1 MRELQQAIEQVQ
13 TYLQGVWLRRR
24 YIVITAWLV
33 CPAGWFFVYNMPP
46 TFEANAKLYV
56 ETSTVL
62 QPLLQGLALRTN
74 SDDEIKLM
82 ARTLLSRPNLEKI
95 ARATDLDIQAKDDK
109 SFESLIDSLQSQIK
123 ISASGRENIYVIA
136 YSNPQPQLAL
146 KVVQETLNNFVE
158 GRLGSSR
165 ADSQAAERFLNEQI
179 ADYERRLM
187 EAEIRLSDFK
197 KNRLSLLPGNESDYY
212 GQISSEKRRLEEA
225 RLGLRELET
234 RLSSARSQLEGEEPV
249 FGVMPFSSGSAVR
262 QPTQFDDRIRS
273 LQSQLDNL
281 LIRYTEFHPD
291 VLETKRLLAQ
301 LEQQRE
307 EELTAMAQFSSENP
321 QQSAGLNQN
330 AVYQE
335 LRISVARLETEVAS
349 ARVRV
354 KAFEDTVANLESK
367 LNLIPEIEAEFTG
380 LNRDYDIT
388 KSKYEALLARRES
401 AELSRRAD
409 ASQQDVQF
417 NIIEPPRVPLTPSGP
432 NRGLFYTLVLV
443 VGIGAGVFMA
453 FLRSLISPVLTRASQ
468 LHSITDLPVFGVV
481 SHTEKAAILRQ
492 VRMHFVYFA
501 LLSGGLLL
509 CYAALL
515 SNEVLFGRS
524 AELLLRVIR

>member
-1 MRELQQAIEQVQ
+1 MRELQQAIEQVH
-13 TYLQGVWLRRR
+13 TYFQGIWLRRR
-24 YIVITAWLV
+24 YIVITAWLI
-33 CPAGWFFVYNMPP
+33 CPAGWIFVYNMPP

-95 ARATDLDIQAKDDK
+95 ARATDLDIRAKDDK
-109 SFESLIDSLQSQIK
+109 AFEALIDELQSKIT
-123 ISASGRENIYVIA
+123 ISASGRENIYVISYA
-136 YSNPQPQLAL
+136 NPQPQLAL
-146 KVVQETLNNFVE
+146 KVVQETLNSFVE
-158 GRLGSSR
+158 SRLGSSR
-165 ADSQAAERFLNEQI
+165 ADSQTAERFLNDQI

-197 KNRLSLLPGNESDYY
+197 KNRLSLLPSSDSDYY
-212 GQISSEKRRLEEA
+212 SQISSEKKRLEEA
-225 RLGLRELET
+225 RLVLRELET
-234 RLSSARSQLEGEEPV
+234 RLASARSQLVGEEPV
-249 FGVMPFSSGSAVR
+249 FGVMPFSGSAGR
-262 QPTQFDDRIRS
+262 PQTQFDDRITA
-273 LQSQLDNL
+273 LQSQLDSL

-301 LEQQRE
+301 LESQRDK
-307 EELTAMAQFSSENP
+307 ELESLAQYASDNP
-321 QQSAGLNQN
+321 RQDAGLNQN

-335 LRISVARLETEVAS
+335 LRISVSRLETEGAS
-349 ARVRV
+349 TKVRV
-354 KAFEDTVANLESK
+354 KAYEDIVAELESK

-388 KSKYEALLARRES
+388 KSKYEALLGRRES

-409 ASQQDVQF
+409 ASEQDVQF
-417 NIIEPPRVPLTPSGP
+417 NVIEPPRVPLTPSGP
-432 NRGLFYTLVLV
+432 NRGLFYSLVLV
-443 VGIGAGVFMA
+443 LGIGAGVFIA
-453 FLRSLISPVLTRASQ
+453 FVRSLISPVLTSASQ
-468 LHSITDLPVFGVV
+468 LKSITDFPVFGVV
-481 SHTEKAAILRQ
+481 SHTDKTAILKQ
-492 VRMHFVYFA
+492 VRVHFVYFA
-501 LLSGGLLL
+501 LLSGGLIL

>member
-1 MRELQQAIEQVQ
+1 MRELQQAIEQIY
-13 TYLQGVWLRRR
+13 TYVQGVWLRRR
-24 YIVITAWLV
+24 YVVITAWLI
-33 CPAGWFFVYNMPP
+33 CPAGWFYVYNMPP

-74 SDDEIKLM
+74 SEDQIKLM

-109 SFESLIDSLQSQIK
+109 SFEALIDGLQSQIK
-123 ISASGRENIYVIA
+123 ISASGRENIYVIS
-136 YSNPQPQLAL
+136 YSNPQPQVAL

-158 GRLGSSR
+158 GQLGSSR
-165 ADSQAAERFLNEQI
+165 ADSQTAERFLNSQI

-197 KNRLSLLPGNESDYY
+197 KHRMNMLPGNQSDYY
-212 GQISSEKRRLEEA
+212 SQISSEKSRLEEA
-225 RLGLRELET
+225 RLALRELET
-234 RLSSARSQLEGEEPV
+234 RLSSAKSQLAGEEPV
-249 FGVMPFSSGSAVR
+249 FGVMPFTGSANR
-262 QPTQFDDRIRS
+262 PATQFDERIKS
-273 LQSQLDNL
+273 LQSQLDSL

-301 LEQQRE
+301 LEADRDA
-307 EELTAMAQFSSENP
+307 ELETLAQISSENP
-321 QQSAGLNQN
+321 GQNVNLNQN

-335 LRISVARLETEVAS
+335 LRISVSRLETEVAS
-349 ARVRV
+349 TKVRV
-354 KAFEDTVANLESK
+354 KAYEDNVVELESK

-388 KSKYEALLARRES
+388 KSKYEALLSRRES

-409 ASQQDVQF
+409 ASEQDVQF
-417 NIIEPPRVPLTPSGP
+417 NVIEPPRVPLTPSGP
-432 NRGLFYTLVLV
+432 NRGLFYTLVLF
-443 VGIGAGVFMA
+443 VGIALGICLA

-468 LHSITDLPVFGVV
+468 LQSITDFPVFGVV
-481 SHTEKAAILRQ
+481 SHTDKYTILKQ

-501 LLSGGLLL
+501 MLSGGLLL
-509 CYAALL
+509 CYIALL

>member
-1 MRELQQAIEQVQ
+1 MRELQQAIEQIH
-13 TYLQGVWLRRR
+13 TYFQGIWLRRR
-24 YIVITAWLV
+24 YIVITAWLL
-33 CPAGWFFVYNMPP
+33 CPVGWIFVYNMPP
-46 TFEANAKLYV
+46 TFEAEAKLYV

-62 QPLLQGLALRTN
+62 KPLLQGLALRTN
-74 SDDEIKLM
+74 SDDEIRLM

-109 SFESLIDSLQSQIK
+109 AFEALIDNLQEQIK
-123 ISASGRENIYVIA
+123 ISASGRENIYLIS

-165 ADSQAAERFLNEQI
+165 ADSQTAERFLNEQI

-197 KNRLSLLPGNESDYY
+197 KNRLSLLPSSDSDYY
-212 GQISSEKRRLEEA
+212 SQIGSEKKKLEEA
-225 RLGLRELET
+225 RLVLRELET
-234 RLSSARSQLEGEEPV
+234 RLASARSQLVGEEPV
-249 FGVMPFSSGSAVR
+249 FGVMPFSGNSANRPV
-262 QPTQFDDRIRS
+262 TQFDDRIS
-273 LQSQLDNL
+273 KLQSQLDSL

-291 VLETKRLLAQ
+291 VLETKRLLTQ

-307 EELTAMAQFSSENP
+307 KELEQMAQFASDNP
-321 QQSAGLNQN
+321 QQDVGLNQN

-335 LRISVARLETEVAS
+335 LRISVSRLETEVAS
-349 ARVRV
+349 TRVRV
-354 KAFEDTVANLESK
+354 KAYEDNVADLESK

-409 ASQQDVQF
+409 ASEQDVQF
-417 NIIEPPRVPLTPSGP
+417 NVIEPPRVPLTPSGP
-432 NRGLFYTLVLV
+432 NRGLFYTIVLIG
-443 VGIGAGVFMA
+443 GIGAGIFMA
-453 FLRSLISPVLTRASQ
+453 FLRSLISPVITRASQ
-468 LHSITDLPVFGVV
+468 LQSISDFPIFGVV
-481 SHTEKAAILRQ
+481 SHTDKSAILKQ
-492 VRMHFVYFA
+492 VRMHLVYFA

>member
-13 TYLQGVWLRRR
+13 TYFQGIWLRRR

-33 CPAGWFFVYNMPP
+33 CPFGWVFVYNMPP
-46 TFEANAKLYV
+46 TFEASAKLYV

-109 SFESLIDSLQSQIK
+109 AFESLIDDLQSQIK
-123 ISASGRENIYVIA
+123 ISASGRENIYLIS
-136 YSNPQPQLAL
+136 YNNQQPQLAL

-165 ADSQAAERFLNEQI
+165 ADSQTAERFLNEQI
-179 ADYERRLM
+179 ADYERRLL

-197 KNRLSLLPGNESDYY
+197 KNRLNLLPGSETDYY
-212 GQISSEKRRLEEA
+212 TQISAEKKRLEDA
-225 RLGLRELET
+225 KLGLRELET
-234 RLSSARSQLEGEEPV
+234 RLNSAKSQLMGEEPV
-249 FGVMPFSSGSAVR
+249 FGVMPYSSSSANR
-262 QPTQFDDRIRS
+262 PATQFDDRINN

-301 LEQQRE
+301 LEEQRDK
-307 EELTAMAQFSSENP
+307 ELESLAKFAAENP
-321 QQSAGLNQN
+321 QQDASLNQN

-335 LRISVARLETEVAS
+335 LRISVSRLETEVAS
-349 ARVRV
+349 AKVRV
-354 KAFEDTVANLESK
+354 KAYEDTVSELESK

-409 ASQQDVQF
+409 ASEQDVQF
-417 NIIEPPRVPLTPSGP
+417 NVIEPPRVPLTPSGP
-432 NRGLFYTLVLV
+432 NRGLFYTLVLIA
-443 VGIGAGVFMA
+443 GIGAGVFMA

-468 LHSITDLPVFGVV
+468 LQSITDFPVFGVV
-481 SHTEKAAILRQ
+481 SHTDKAAILKQ

-509 CYAALL
+509 CYAVLL

-524 AELLLRVIR
+524 AEMLLRVIR

>member
-1 MRELQQAIEQVQ
+1 MRELQQAIEQLQ

-95 ARATDLDIQAKDDK
+95 ARATDLDIRAKDDK
-109 SFESLIDSLQSQIK
+109 AFEALIDQLQSQIK
-123 ISASGRENIYVIA
+123 IAASGRENIYVIS

-165 ADSQAAERFLNEQI
+165 ADSQTAERFLNEQI

-197 KNRLSLLPGNESDYY
+197 KNRLSLLPGNETDYY
-212 GQISSEKRRLEEA
+212 SQISNEKKRLEEA
-225 RLGLRELET
+225 RLVLRELET

-249 FGVMPFSSGSAVR
+249 FGVMPFAGSAGR
-262 QPTQFDDRIRS
+262 QPTQFDDRISS
-273 LQSQLDNL
+273 LQSKLDDL

-301 LEQQRE
+301 LEQQRD
-307 EELTAMAQFSSENP
+307 EELASLAQFSSENP
-321 QQSAGLNQN
+321 RQDLGLNQN

-335 LRISVARLETEVAS
+335 LRISVSRLETEVAS
-349 ARVRV
+349 TKVRV
-354 KAFEDTVANLESK
+354 KAYEDSVAMLESK

-409 ASQQDVQF
+409 ASEQDVQF
-417 NIIEPPRVPLTPSGP
+417 NVIEPPRVPLTPSGP
-432 NRGLFYTLVLV
+432 NRGLFYSLVLV

-468 LHSITDLPVFGVV
+468 LQSITDLPVFGVV
-481 SHTEKAAILRQ
+481 SHTDKATILKQ
-492 VRMHFVYFA
+492 VRMHFVYFT

>member
-1 MRELQQAIEQVQ
+1 MRELQQAIEQVY
-13 TYLQGVWLRRR
+13 TYVQGVWIRRR
-24 YIVITAWLV
+24 YVVITAWLI
-33 CPAGWFFVYNMPP
+33 CPAGWFYVYNMPP

-109 SFESLIDSLQSQIK
+109 AFEALIDGLQSQIK
-123 ISASGRENIYVIA
+123 ISASGRENIYLIS
-136 YSNPQPQLAL
+136 YSNPQPQMAL

-158 GRLGSSR
+158 GQLGSSR
-165 ADSQAAERFLNEQI
+165 ADSQTAERFLNNQI

-197 KNRLSLLPGNESDYY
+197 KHRMNMLPGNQSDYY
-212 GQISSEKRRLEEA
+212 SQISNEKSRLEEA
-225 RLGLRELET
+225 KLALRELET
-234 RLSSARSQLEGEEPV
+234 RLSSARSQLAGEEPV
-249 FGVMPFSSGSAVR
+249 FGVVPFTGSANR
-262 QPTQFDDRIRS
+262 PATQFDERIKS
-273 LQSQLDNL
+273 LQSQLDSL

-291 VLETKRLLAQ
+291 VLETKRLLTQ
-301 LEQQRE
+301 LETDRDA
-307 EELTAMAQFSSENP
+307 ELETLAQISAENP
-321 QQSAGLNQN
+321 GQNINLNQN

-335 LRISVARLETEVAS
+335 LRISVSRLETEVAS
-349 ARVRV
+349 TKVRV
-354 KAFEDTVANLESK
+354 KAYEDNVAELESK

-388 KSKYEALLARRES
+388 KSKYEALLSRRES

-409 ASQQDVQF
+409 ASAQDVQF
-417 NIIEPPRVPLTPSGP
+417 NVIEPPRVPLTPSGP
-432 NRGLFYTLVLV
+432 NRGLFYTLVLFL
-443 VGIGAGVFMA
+443 GIALGICLA

-468 LHSITDLPVFGVV
+468 LQSITDFPVFGVV
-481 SHTEKAAILRQ
+481 SHTDKYAILKQ

-501 LLSGGLLL
+501 MLSGGLLL
-509 CYAALL
+509 CYIALL

>member
-1 MRELQQAIEQVQ
+1 MRELQQAIEQVY
-13 TYLQGVWLRRR
+13 TYVQGVWLRRR
-24 YIVITAWLV
+24 YVVITAWLI
-33 CPAGWFFVYNMPP
+33 CPAGWFYVYNMPP

-109 SFESLIDSLQSQIK
+109 AFEALIDGLQSQIK
-123 ISASGRENIYVIA
+123 ISASGRENIYVIS
-136 YSNPQPQLAL
+136 YSNPQPQMAL

-158 GRLGSSR
+158 GQLGSSR
-165 ADSQAAERFLNEQI
+165 ADSQTAERFLNNQI

-197 KNRLSLLPGNESDYY
+197 KQRMNMLPGNQSDYY
-212 GQISSEKRRLEEA
+212 SQISSEKSRLEEA
-225 RLGLRELET
+225 RLALRELET
-234 RLSSARSQLEGEEPV
+234 RLSSAKSQLAGEEPV
-249 FGVMPFSSGSAVR
+249 FGVMPFTGSANR
-262 QPTQFDDRIRS
+262 PATQFDERIKN

-301 LEQQRE
+301 LETDRDA
-307 EELTAMAQFSSENP
+307 ELETLAQISSENP
-321 QQSAGLNQN
+321 GQNVNLNQN

-335 LRISVARLETEVAS
+335 LRISVSRLETEVAS
-349 ARVRV
+349 TKVRV
-354 KAFEDTVANLESK
+354 KAYEDNVVELESK

-388 KSKYEALLARRES
+388 KSKYEALLSRRES

-409 ASQQDVQF
+409 ASEQDVQF
-417 NIIEPPRVPLTPSGP
+417 NVIEPPRVPLTPSGP
-432 NRGLFYTLVLV
+432 NRGLFYTLVLF
-443 VGIGAGVFMA
+443 VGIALGICLA

-468 LHSITDLPVFGVV
+468 LQSITDFPVFGVV
-481 SHTEKAAILRQ
+481 SHTDKYTILKQ

-501 LLSGGLLL
+501 MLSGGLLL
-509 CYAALL
+509 CYIALL

>member
-56 ETSTVL
+56 ETSTPL

-146 KVVQETLNNFVE
+146 KVVQETLNHFVE

-212 GQISSEKRRLEEA
+212 GQISSEKKRLEEA
-225 RLGLRELET
+225 RLGLREFES

-249 FGVMPFSSGSAVR
+249 FGVMPFSSSSSAR
-262 QPTQFDDRIRS
+262 QPTQFDDRIRR

-301 LEQQRE
+301 LEQQRD
-307 EELTAMAQFSSENP
+307 EELTALAQFSSENP
-321 QQSAGLNQN
+321 QRGGLNQN

-354 KAFEDTVANLESK
+354 KAFEDSVASLESK

-388 KSKYEALLARRES
+388 KSKYEALLTRRES

-432 NRGLFYTLVLV
+432 NRGLFYSLVLV
-443 VGIGAGVFMA
+443 VGIGAGVFIA

-468 LHSITDLPVFGVV
+468 LHSITELPVFGVV

-492 VRMHFVYFA
+492 VRMHFVYFT

-515 SNEVLFGRS
+515 SNEVLFGRL
-524 AELLLRVIR
+524 A